1 MNRLIFYFSS
11 MNSGK
16 SLALLTKDFMLREKD
31 QKTILLKPSIDS
43 RTKKISSRLGLEKEC
58 ITVWPDENII
68 DVLSKKMRDSDVE
81 FDYVLVD
88 EAQFLTR
95 EQVWQLSTLVDYYNK
110 TVMCYGIKLNWQGN
124 FFEGSEELMKI
135 SDELIQMDSYCR
147 NTGMPALFHIK
158 NGGSDRT
165 VETGY
170 EDMYDTVS
178 RKDWREWYDEK
189 T

>member
-1 MNRLIFYFSS
+1 

-16 SLALLTKDFMLREKD
+16 SLALLTKDFMLCEKN
-31 QKTILLKPSIDS
+31 QKTVLLKPSVDV
-43 RTKKISSRLGLEKEC
+43 RTKAISSRIGLESDC
-58 ITVWPDENII
+58 ITVRPDE
-68 DVLSKKMRDSDVE
+68 DVLEALNTEVLRTDVE
-81 FDYVLVD
+81 PDFVLVD

-95 EQVWQLSTLVDYYNK
+95 EQVWQLSTLVDYYDK
-110 TVMCYGIKLNWQGN
+110 TVICYGIKLNWQGN

-147 NTGMPALFHIK
+147 NTRMPALFHIK
-158 NGGSDRT
+158 KGGNDDA

-170 EDMYDTVS
+170 ETLYDTVS
-178 RKDWREWYDEK
+178 RKDWRECYDEQ